1 MVRVNLVD
9 TSVWVPLL
17 LSEHQFSAVARAWMA
32 EVARPGEAAFCRA
45 TQQSVLRLLTT
56 SALFTPY
63 ERPMTNAQAW
73 AAYHELVADERVSF
87 VEEPAGVEAEWE
99 RLASRRSASP
109 KLWMDAYLAAFAI
122 VGGYQFVTTDRGF
135 GQHEGLDLVVL
146 GER

>member
-1 MVRVNLVD
+1 
-9 TSVWVPLL
+9 
-17 LSEHQFSAVARAWMA
+17 
-32 EVARPGEAAFCRA
+32 
-45 TQQSVLRLLTT
+45 
-56 SALFTPY
+56 
-63 ERPMTNAQAW
+63 MTNAQAW

-122 VGGYQFVTTDRGF
+122 AGGYQFVTTDRGF